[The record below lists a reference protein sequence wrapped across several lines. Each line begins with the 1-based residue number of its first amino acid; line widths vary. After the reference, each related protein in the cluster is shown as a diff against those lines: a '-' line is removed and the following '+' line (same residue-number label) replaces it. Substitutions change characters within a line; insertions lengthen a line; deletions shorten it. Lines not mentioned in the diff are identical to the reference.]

1 MFDIGGASVAPKPR
15 TVAQT
20 PDKKQKKR
28 ELPHWME
35 KLENSA
41 GLLIYKWARGIYYT
55 GIFIFISQF

>member
-41 GLLIYKWARGIYYT
+41 GLLIYK
-55 GIFIFISQF
+55 